1 MTDDQHATRQTGVAT
16 HCTLAIPTYG
26 LWYACYI
33 AIMVMVGLVIP
44 FTIFYYEADSETC
57 ALAGTWAQT
66 LMLSFKLSSELTL
79 LEVLTTTLPLAHP

>member
-1 MTDDQHATRQTGVAT
+1 VTCQTGVAT

-57 ALAGTWAQT
+57 ATAVLR
-66 LMLSFKLSSELTL
+66 SRNLTHWMQHDL
-79 LEVLTTTLPLAHP
+79 FPNP